1 MIKLAI
7 TCLLTVCSSFMFAQI
22 NGAPGSLTSPFDAQ
36 SPDRFSDIEPYD
48 YGHNVR
54 FFYPEKDVEV
64 LQRSPEGKPLAFK
77 AEVPQD
83 EHLTWEQKADLWLA
97 DAAELMRIENAE
109 LTFKKRDL
117 WTDAQGTTHMRLDQY
132 HNGAKVFG
140 AEIILHSEGGKW
152 AMQNGPFV
160 PQFQLPIL
168 ARSAGMNASQLKEVV
183 ISELENYQENWQVK
197 SDLPFKEVE
206 QWTDEPIYYNHEGN
220 YRLSH
225 HFLVMPNMKNRYE
238 YIVDASTGEV
248 LNQWSTTCQLH
259 HEHTGACTHAHTDD
273 QKPLSSGPTTA
284 NAQDLLGTNRVINTF
299 EENGTFFLIDGSRA
313 SYNPSLSSIPDEP
326 IGAIWTIDIGGQSPI
341 NSNASFRQ
349 ITSGSNNW
357 SSTREGVSAHYNAGE
372 AYEYFE
378 RVHGRNG
385 ITGDGQTIVSVVNVT
400 NEDGSSMGN
409 AFYNSLAI
417 WYGNGD
423 NTFFPLGRALDVAG
437 HELTHGVVE
446 NTANLIYQ
454 NESGA
459 MNESFADIFGAM
471 IDRDDWL
478 IGEDV
483 VRPGVFPGGA
493 LRSLSDPHNG
503 ANFQDLARG
512 WQPSHYDE
520 RFRGSEDNG
529 GVHINSGIPN
539 HAFYRFA
546 QVVGRE
552 RAEQV
557 FYRALTTYLTRS
569 SNFQDLRFS
578 VEQSAVDLYGNS
590 EADAASQAFAAV
602 GIAQSTVPDYERDI
616 EVNQGSDLLLHT
628 DVDRNTLFVG
638 NLNTG
643 EIVFNPLSTT
653 PMFSRPS
660 VRDDGSQVIFVGQDN
675 FVYLINIDWSTNPPR
690 SEEIRLDQLFGG
702 NWYNAVISK
711 DGNRVALIE
720 NADVNEIVLYD
731 DIIGQSRTYTLF
743 NPSYSDGVMTGEV
756 VFADAMEFDHTGN
769 ILMYDALNRVESV
782 FSDDAIENWDIGF
795 LNFWDGR
802 NDTWASGD
810 IDKLFGSLPEN
821 VSIGN
826 PTFTKNSPHIVA
838 FDVRTENSIGGFDFE
853 VNGMNIEAGVRQ
865 RMFSNGTF
873 SYPNYSRDD
882 EVMVADITEG
892 EGPESFPEP
901 SGIASLR
908 VNEDKISTI
917 ANSESVVVNDRSWGV
932 WFTNGVRELPTST
945 EEIITEKSS
954 LSLSPIPAST
964 VVHVS
969 YDGEVRGT
977 ALVELMDMQGR
988 VLNAEEVEAA
998 DLTAYPVQI
1007 GSLSSGAYVIRLHVG
1022 DSVIAR
1028 KFVKE

>member
-1 MIKLAI
+1 M
-7 TCLLTVCSSFMFAQI
+7 
-22 NGAPGSLTSPFDAQ
+22 
-36 SPDRFSDIEPYD
+36 
-48 YGHNVR
+48 
-54 FFYPEKDVEV
+54 
-64 LQRSPEGKPLAFK
+64 
-77 AEVPQD
+77 
-83 EHLTWEQKADLWLA
+83 
-97 DAAELMRIENAE
+97 
-109 LTFKKRDL
+109 
-117 WTDAQGTTHMRLDQY
+117 
-132 HNGAKVFG
+132 
-140 AEIILHSEGGKW
+140 
-152 AMQNGPFV
+152 
-160 PQFQLPIL
+160 
-168 ARSAGMNASQLKEVV
+168 
-183 ISELENYQENWQVK
+183 
-197 SDLPFKEVE
+197 
-206 QWTDEPIYYNHEGN
+206 
-220 YRLSH
+220 
-225 HFLVMPNMKNRYE
+225 
-238 YIVDASTGEV
+238 
-248 LNQWSTTCQLH
+248 
-259 HEHTGACTHAHTDD
+259 
-273 QKPLSSGPTTA
+273 
-284 NAQDLLGTNRVINTF
+284 
-299 EENGTFFLIDGSRA
+299 
-313 SYNPSLSSIPDEP
+313 
-326 IGAIWTIDIGGQSPI
+326 
-341 NSNASFRQ
+341 
-349 ITSGSNNW
+349 
-357 SSTREGVSAHYNAGE
+357 
-372 AYEYFE
+372 
-378 RVHGRNG
+378 
-385 ITGDGQTIVSVVNVT
+385 
-400 NEDGSSMGN
+400 
-409 AFYNSLAI
+409 
-417 WYGNGD
+417 
-423 NTFFPLGRALDVAG
+423 
-437 HELTHGVVE
+437 
-446 NTANLIYQ
+446 
-454 NESGA
+454 
-459 MNESFADIFGAM
+459 
-471 IDRDDWL
+471 
-478 IGEDV
+478 
-483 VRPGVFPGGA
+483 
-493 LRSLSDPHNG
+493 
-503 ANFQDLARG
+503 
-512 WQPSHYDE
+512 
-520 RFRGSEDNG
+520 
-529 GVHINSGIPN
+529 
-539 HAFYRFA
+539 
-546 QVVGRE
+546 GRE

-628 DVDRNTLFVG
+628 DVERNTLFVG